1 MASYCHECGKARE
14 YPMSAIRTSQLP
26 CDFCGGFDEY
36 PGFNKYTRKPET
48 KRHLN
53 YSYPDSLLPGSAS
66 DINTAA
72 EKEYE
77 GTT

>member
-1 MASYCHECGKARE
+1 MASYCRECGKARE
-14 YPMSAIRTSQLP
+14 FPMSAIRTSQLP
-26 CDFCGGFDEY
+26 CNFCGGFDQYEAV
-36 PGFNKYTRKPET
+36 NKYTRKPEL
-48 KRHLN
+48 KNMLN
-53 YSYPDSLLPGSAS
+53 YSYPDSLLPGTPS